1 MEKFNLI
8 ATCAAGIEAIT
19 ANELKHLG
27 YDVQTENGRV
37 RFSGTMKDVFE
48 TNLWLRTADRI
59 KIVVAEF
66 EARTFD
72 ELLKKPRHCRGMSFF
87 RLTQSFRFQE
97 NLKNQNCTTFRA
109 YSLSSKRRLLI
120 KCVPF
125 ISDGRSFLKRGR
137 FIRSN
142 AQSTRIRS
150 CLRSIRPEA
159 ACSSADIGPK
169 KAGRR
174 LRKIWLQ
181 RWF

>member
-1 MEKFNLI
+1 MFILYKVKQLTWICLSDKFKRTNLQARCKFSNNIPCLVFSNLI

-72 ELLKKPRHCRGMSFF
+72 ELFEKTKALPWDEFLPLDAEFPVSGKSQK
-87 RLTQSFRFQE
+87 
-97 NLKNQNCTTFRA
+97 
-109 YSLSSKRRLLI
+109 SKLHR
-120 KCVPF
+120 
-125 ISDGRSFLKRGR
+125 
-137 FIRSN
+137 
-142 AQSTRIRS
+142 
-150 CLRSIRPEA
+150 
-159 ACSSADIGPK
+159 
-169 KAGRR
+169 
-174 LRKIWLQ
+174 
-181 RWF
+181 

>member
-72 ELLKKPRHCRGMSFF
+72 ELFEKTKALPWDEFLPLDAEFPVSGKS
-87 RLTQSFRFQE
+87 
-97 NLKNQNCTTFRA
+97 QNCTTFRV

-142 AQSTRIRS
+142 AQSTRIMS
-150 CLRSIRPEA
+150 CLRLIRPEA

-169 KAGRR
+169 RAGRR
-174 LRKIWLQ
+174 LRKTWLQ

>member
-72 ELLKKPRHCRGMSFF
+72 ELFEKPRHCRGMSFF

-97 NLKNQNCTTFRA
+97 NLKIKIAQRSERTVYRQKAIVDKMCTVYFRRTQ
-109 YSLSSKRRLLI
+109 L
-120 KCVPF
+120 PET
-125 ISDGRSFLKRGR
+125 GR

-150 CLRSIRPEA
+150 CLRLIRPEA

-174 LRKIWLQ
+174 LRKTWLQ